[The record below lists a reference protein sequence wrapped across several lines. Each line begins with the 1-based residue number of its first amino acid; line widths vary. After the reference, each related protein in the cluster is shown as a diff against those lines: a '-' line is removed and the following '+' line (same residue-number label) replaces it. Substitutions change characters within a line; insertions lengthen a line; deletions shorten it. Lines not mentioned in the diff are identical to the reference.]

1 MPSIRSFRIA
11 AWLLVVAIALMT
23 VCPIGLRPVTG
34 LSVDLERFAAF
45 GLVGLFFGLAY
56 PRRRIAVLAA
66 VVAAAAGL
74 EAMQYLAPSRHGR
87 VHDFEI
93 KAVAGALG
101 AVSAMLFGRVAREA
115 ALRRPAG

>member
-1 MPSIRSFRIA
+1 MPSIRFSRIA
-11 AWLLVVAIALMT
+11 AWLLVVAIGLMT

-45 GLVGLFFGLAY
+45 GLLGLLFGLAY

-74 EAMQYLAPSRHGR
+74 EAMQYLEPTRHGR

-101 AVSAMLFGRVAREA
+101 ALSAMLFGKVAREA
-115 ALRRPAG
+115 NWRRSAG